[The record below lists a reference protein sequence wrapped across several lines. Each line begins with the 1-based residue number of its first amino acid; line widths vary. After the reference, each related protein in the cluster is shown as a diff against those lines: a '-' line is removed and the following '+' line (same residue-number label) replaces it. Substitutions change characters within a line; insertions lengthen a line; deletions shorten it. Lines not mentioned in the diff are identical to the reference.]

1 MFQNR
6 TQIVKNK
13 IINFEK
19 KKIKSLT
26 KQQQE
31 SYENEKICFICKQKF
46 ENKYLKDKKH
56 LKVKDHY
63 YNTGEYRSTAHNIQN
78 FKNSVPLAC
87 HNGSNYEYHFI
98 IRELAEEFKK

>member
-1 MFQNR
+1 MFQNI

-31 SYENEKICFICKQKF
+31 SYENEKICFICK
-46 ENKYLKDKKH
+46 
-56 LKVKDHY
+56 
-63 YNTGEYRSTAHNIQN
+63 
-78 FKNSVPLAC
+78 
-87 HNGSNYEYHFI
+87 
-98 IRELAEEFKK
+98 